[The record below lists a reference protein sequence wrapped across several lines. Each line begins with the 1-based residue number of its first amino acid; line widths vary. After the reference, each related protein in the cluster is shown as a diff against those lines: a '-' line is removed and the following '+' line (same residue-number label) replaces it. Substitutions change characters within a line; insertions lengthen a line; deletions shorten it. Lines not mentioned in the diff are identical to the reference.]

1 MMLKKIL
8 LPILILVSL
17 SQTISAQ
24 TGEKQTIDYAR
35 DIQPILAENCFACHG
50 VDPETRAQ
58 DLRLDIR
65 DAAIDGGAIEPNDP
79 DASSMVDR
87 VYSDDPSTIMPPPE
101 SHRKLTAEQKDLLK
115 RWIEEGAEYT
125 THWSLVAPVKTAAPK
140 TKNEKWVRN
149 AIDRFVLAG
158 LEKTQL
164 QPAAEADAR
173 TIFRRLSLDITGLPP
188 ATKDLDAFVR
198 EYEADS
204 ESAMSSWIDKLMDR
218 PSWGEHRAR
227 YWLDAAR
234 YADTHGMH
242 FDNYREI
249 WPYRD
254 WVIRAFN
261 KNQPF
266 DQFTVE
272 QLAGDL
278 LDSPTTDQLIAT
290 GFQRCN
296 MTTNEGGTIDEENR
310 AIYASDR
317 VQTFGWVYLG
327 LTTNCCQCHDHKFD
341 PITMKDY
348 YSLAAFFRNTTEKAK
363 DGNVP
368 DGRGPTI
375 KVPTAED
382 EARLAQLQPAIAA
395 AMKKTSDY
403 RDSAK
408 DAFDQWQAN
417 ARREPSPLSTK
428 GLVLNLPLNEGEG
441 EEVESLGATPATFKL
456 PEKIQWKKDGR
467 IGPSLVIQNKK
478 TIEIGDAGDFEFDQE
493 FSYGAW
499 VRSPKNSSG
508 SAMLA
513 RMDTGNSFRGW
524 DLYQQDRQYTVHLID
539 KWPGSALKVRTKRK
553 RVLKDKWQH
562 VFVTYDGS
570 RKIEGI
576 KIYVDGKL
584 EETIHDKNNLADNA
598 SLRTKVPTR
607 VGGRHADSLYN
618 NGSVQDVRIY
628 DRTLSEAEVKTLAEQ
643 ATLGI
648 LAVDAAER
656 TEAQRSQ
663 LMDFYLENEDPKY
676 GKLAAAAA
684 KLLRQKKAIDKR
696 TPITLVQV
704 EKKGPAKTHL
714 LMRGAYDKKGDEVT
728 AAPPAVL
735 HPLPENAPA
744 NRLGLAKW
752 VVDDANPLTSR
763 VTVNRFW
770 QQIFGQGIVA
780 STEDFGIMGTPP
792 SNQAL
797 LDWLAVD
804 FRESGWDVKRCFKQI
819 LMSSTYRQ
827 LAITTPQKLLR
838 DRDNSLL
845 SRGPRF
851 RMDAEMIRDYA
862 LSASGLISRKMY
874 GPGTKS
880 YQPDNL
886 WNVVGLPG
894 GDTREYKQDTGENL
908 YRRSLYAFWKRMS
921 PPPNLEIFNAP
932 SREVCTVRRERTN
945 TPLQAL
951 VTLNDPQY
959 VEAARVL
966 AENALVASE
975 GMTDAAIEHI
985 ALKTVCRRFN
995 EAETKI
1001 VQESLQQYRNRY
1013 SKNIDAAK
1021 QLLAV
1026 GSHPQNSQL
1035 EASELAAW
1043 TMLCNQILNLDEVLN
1058 K

>member
-1 MMLKKIL
+1 MMLKKSL
-8 LPILILVSL
+8 LSFVICFSL
-17 SQTISAQ
+17 AQVVSAQ
-24 TGEKQTIDYAR
+24 TSEPKAVDYAR

-58 DLRLDIR
+58 DLRLDVR
-65 DAAIDGGAIEPNDP
+65 EAAIDSGAIEPNDP
-79 DASSMVDR
+79 GASSMIDR
-87 VYSDDPSTIMPPPE
+87 VFSENADTMMPPPD
-101 SHRKLTAEQKDLLK
+101 SHRKLTAEQKELLK
-115 RWIEEGAEYT
+115 RWVQQGAEYK
-125 THWSLVAPVKTAAPK
+125 THWSLVPPVKPAEPK
-140 TKNEKWVRN
+140 TKIDTWARN
-149 AIDRFVLAG
+149 SIDRFVLARLEQAG
-158 LEKTQL
+158 LS
-164 QPAAEADAR
+164 PASEADPN
-173 TIFRRLSLDITGLPP
+173 TLFRRLSLDITGLPP
-188 ATKDLDAFVR
+188 SIEDIEAFVKD
-198 EYEADS
+198 YKVDS
-204 ESAMSSWIDKLMDR
+204 ESAMSAWIDKLMNR

-254 WVIRAFN
+254 WVINAFN
-261 KNQPF
+261 RNQPF
-266 DQFTVE
+266 DQFTME

-278 LDSPTTDQLIAT
+278 LENPTTEQLVAT

-296 MTTNEGGTIDEENR
+296 MTTNEGGTIDAENR
-310 AIYASDR
+310 AIYAADR

-341 PITMKDY
+341 PLTTKDY
-348 YSLAAFFRNTTEKAK
+348 YALAAFFRNTTEQAK

-375 KVPTAED
+375 KVPSVED
-382 EARLAQLQPAIAA
+382 KNRLAELKNEIAT
-395 AMKKTSDY
+395 AMKKAADY
-403 RDSAK
+403 RENAK
-408 DAFDQWQAN
+408 GSFEKWQASVKLESSSVSN
-417 ARREPSPLSTK
+417 K

-441 EEVESLGATPATFKL
+441 AEVKSTGDSPVAFKL
-456 PEKIQWKKDGR
+456 PEKITWKKDGR
-467 IGPSLVIQNKK
+467 IGPSVVIQNKK
-478 TIEIGDAGDFEFDQE
+478 TIEIGDAGDFDFDQA

-499 VRSPKNSSG
+499 VWSPKSSSG
-508 SAMLA
+508 TAMIA
-513 RMDTGNSFRGW
+513 RMDTGKSFRGW
-524 DLYQQDRQYTVHLID
+524 DLYQQSQQFAAHLID
-539 KWPGSALKVRTKRK
+539 KWPTNALKVHTKRK
-553 RVLKDKWQH
+553 TVVPERWQH

-584 EETIHDKNNLADNA
+584 EPTNIENNSLKEGA

-607 VGGRHADSLYN
+607 VGSRQADSLYN

-628 DRTLSEAEVKTLAEQ
+628 ERELSEAEIKAIGERSTLS
-643 ATLGI
+643 I
-648 LAVDAAER
+648 LALDAADR
-656 TEAQRSQ
+656 TEAQQ
-663 LMDFYLENEDPKY
+663 THLMDFYLEQNDPKY
-676 GKLAAAAA
+676 GELTNAADNLVGE
-684 KLLRQKKAIDKR
+684 KQAIEKR

-704 EKKGPAKTHL
+704 EKKGPAMTHI
-714 LMRGAYDKKGDEVT
+714 LMRGAYDKKGDQVT

-752 VVDDANPLTSR
+752 VVDEANPLTSR

-770 QQIFGQGIVA
+770 QQVFGQGIVA

-792 SNQAL
+792 SNQQL

-804 FRESGWDVKRCFKQI
+804 FRENGWDVKRFFKQM

-827 LAITTPQKLLR
+827 AAISTPQKIVS

-894 GDTREYKQDTGENL
+894 GDTREYKQDKGENL

-932 SREVCTVRRERTN
+932 SREVCTVKRERTN

-966 AENALVASE
+966 AENALVSSV
-975 GMTDAAIEHI
+975 GKTDATIDYI
-985 ALKTVCRRFN
+985 ALKTVCRKFSV
-995 EAETKI
+995 EETKI
-1001 VQESLQQYRNRY
+1001 VQESLQQYRSQY
-1013 SKNIDAAK
+1013 SKNVEAAK

-1026 GSHPQNSQL
+1026 GEHQLSSQL
-1035 EASELAAW
+1035 EVSELAAW
-1043 TMLCNQILNLDEVLN
+1043 TMVCNQILNLDEVLN

>member
-1 MMLKKIL
+1 MLKKFL
-8 LPILILVSL
+8 LPFAIFVFIA
-17 SQTISAQ
+17 QTVSAQ
-24 TGEKQTIDYAR
+24 TDAPQAVDYAR

-65 DAAIDGGAIEPNDP
+65 EAAIESGAIEPNDSE
-79 DASSMVDR
+79 ASSVIDR

-101 SHRKLTAEQKDLLK
+101 SHRKLTVEQKDLLK
-115 RWIEEGAEYT
+115 RWIDQGAEYS
-125 THWSLVAPVKTAAPK
+125 THWSLVAPTKADPPK
-140 TKNEKWVRN
+140 TKDKQWARN

-158 LEKTQL
+158 LENARL

-173 TIFRRLSLDITGLPP
+173 TIFRRLCLDITGLPP
-188 ATKDLDAFVR
+188 ATKDLNAFVSD
-198 EYEADS
+198 YAADS
-204 ESAMSSWIDKLMDR
+204 ESAMSGWIDKLMDR

-242 FDNYREI
+242 YDNYREI

-254 WVIRAFN
+254 WVIRSFN
-261 KNQPF
+261 KNQPY

-341 PITMKDY
+341 PITIKDY
-348 YSLAAFFRNTTEKAK
+348 YSLAAFFRNTTEQAK

-382 EARLAQLQPAIAA
+382 KARLAQLQPAIAA
-395 AMKKTSDY
+395 AMKETADY
-403 RDSAK
+403 RASAK

-417 ARREPSPLSTK
+417 AEREPSPLSSE

-441 EEVESLGATPATFKL
+441 TEVKSLGTTSEAFKL

-478 TIEIGDAGDFEFDQE
+478 TIEIGDAGDFDFDQS

-513 RMDTGNSFRGW
+513 RMDTANSFRGW
-524 DLYQQDRQYTVHLID
+524 DLYQQNRQYTVHLID
-539 KWPGSALKVRTKRK
+539 KWPGSVFKVHTKRK

-584 EETIHDKNNLADNA
+584 EETVHEKNNLAENA

-607 VGGRHADSLYN
+607 VGSRHADSLFN

-628 DRTLSEAEVKTLAEQ
+628 DRTLSGDEVQTLATQ

-656 TEAQRSQ
+656 TEAQQNQ
-663 LMDFYLENEDPKY
+663 LMDFYLENEDPGYK
-676 GKLAAAAA
+676 KLAAAAA
-684 KLLRQKKAIDKR
+684 KLVRQKKAIDKR

-704 EKKGPAKTHL
+704 EKKGPAKTRL

-735 HPLPENAPA
+735 HPLPKDAPA
-744 NRLGLAKW
+744 NRLGLAEW

-804 FRESGWDVKRCFKQI
+804 FRESGWDVKRCFKQM

-827 LAITTPQKLLR
+827 LAITTPEKLIR

-975 GMTDAAIEHI
+975 GKTDAAIEHI
-985 ALKTVCRRFN
+985 AMKTVCRNFN
-995 EAETKI
+995 QTETKI
-1001 VQESLQQYRNRY
+1001 VQESLQQYRDRY
-1013 SKNIDAAK
+1013 SKNVDAAK

-1026 GSHPQNSQL
+1026 GSHPISSQL